1 MALSV
6 FKALELAGRALSSQR
21 TRLDVVS
28 GNLANA
34 QTTAPDGEVGYRRRD
49 VVLSAEPARNDF
61 GRLLRDDVGRL
72 VDSVQVED
80 IREDDAPPRMVHDP
94 SHPHANED
102 GYVAYPNVSPVEEM
116 VDMITT
122 MRAYQ
127 ANLNV
132 LTAVREMAQR
142 AFNIGRGV

>member
-34 QTTAPDGEVGYRRRD
+34 QTTAPNGEVGYRRRD
-49 VVLSAEPARNDF
+49 VVLTTEPARDDF
-61 GRLLRDDVGRL
+61 GRMLRDDRGQL
-72 VDSVQVED
+72 VDTVHVD
-80 IREDDAPPRMVHDP
+80 DVREDSAPPRMVYEP

-102 GYVAYPNVSPVEEM
+102 GYVAYPNITPVEEM

-122 MRAYQ
+122 MRSYQ
-127 ANLNV
+127 ANLSV
-132 LTAVREMAQR
+132 LGAVREMAQR

>member
-34 QTTAPDGEVGYRRRD
+34 QTTAPNGEVGYRRRD
-49 VVLSAEPARNDF
+49 VVLTAEPARDDF
-61 GRLLRDDVGRL
+61 GRLLRDDAGKL
-72 VDSVQVED
+72 VDSVQVD
-80 IREDDAPPRMVHDP
+80 DVREDMAPPRMVHDP
-94 SHPHANED
+94 SHPHANEE
-102 GYVAYPNVSPVEEM
+102 GYVAYPNITPVEEM

-122 MRAYQ
+122 MRSYQ
-127 ANLNV
+127 ANLSV
-132 LTAVREMAQR
+132 LGAVREMAQR
-142 AFNIGRGV
+142 AFNIGRGL

>member
-6 FKALELAGRALSSQR
+6 FKALELAGRALSTQR

-28 GNLANA
+28 SNLSNA

-49 VVLSAEPARNDF
+49 VVLSNRPARGAF
-61 GRLLRDDVGRL
+61 GRMLRDAAGGPVP
-72 VDSVQVED
+72 SVEVRD
-80 IREDDAPPRMVHDP
+80 IREDDAPPRLVHEP
-94 SHPHANED
+94 THPHANED

-122 MRAYQ
+122 MRSYQ
-127 ANLNV
+127 ANLSV
-132 LTAVREMAQR
+132 LSAVREMAQR
-142 AFNIGRGV
+142 AFNIGKGV